1 VVVGGDPGWTLAALE
16 EEGNGE
22 SGANLVIYRRR
33 VALTEKGWGGTF
45 VTESDELRRL
55 GVDNE
60 CQWR

>member
-1 VVVGGDPGWTLAALE
+1 VVVGGDPGWTPAALE

-22 SGANLVIYRRR
+22 SGPTWRFTVG
-33 VALTEKGWGGTF
+33 GWLPPKRGGGGTF

-60 CQWR
+60 C